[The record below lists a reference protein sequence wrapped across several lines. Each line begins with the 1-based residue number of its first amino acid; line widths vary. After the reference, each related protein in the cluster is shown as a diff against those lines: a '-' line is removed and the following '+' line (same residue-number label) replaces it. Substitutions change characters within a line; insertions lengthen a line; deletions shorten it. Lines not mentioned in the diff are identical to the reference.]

1 MKTLET
7 MTAEELAAQSFP
19 PPSFIVEDLIPM
31 GMNVLGGAG
40 KIGKSWMMLW
50 LAMRVAQGLPVWD
63 RPTMQCGVLYLC
75 LEDTFPRIQRRMAAI
90 NETPVPGLRFAVQ
103 SGKLHDGLEEQI
115 TEHLCLHPD
124 TKLVII
130 DTLKKV
136 RDSSETSYAGDYDDV
151 AALKAIA
158 DERNISIIIVHH
170 LRKTKDKDD
179 PFNELIGSNGVLGA
193 VDTAYLLKKGFRGAK
208 TATLMVT
215 GRDVEDQELLLCFE
229 DCVWELI
236 EERNG
241 DDLTDATIPPF
252 LLKIVAFMQDKS
264 YWEGTATE
272 LLEAVGETDV
282 KPTSVTHVLGE
293 YYYELLQPQGIGYD
307 TRRTG
312 QSRLICLT
320 RCDSDDGC
328 DANDAYDGNDD
339 TAADTDENEVS
350 SQSSLPS

>member
-1 MKTLET
+1 MRTLET

-31 GMNVLGGAG
+31 GMNILGGAC

-90 NETPVPGLRFAVQ
+90 NETPVPHLRFAVQ

-136 RDSSETSYAGDYDDV
+136 RDSSETSYSGDYDDV

-215 GRDVEDQELLLCFE
+215 GRDVEDQELLLRFE
-229 DCVWELI
+229 DCVWELV

-241 DDLTDATIPPF
+241 DDLTDAAIPPF
-252 LLKIVAFMQDKS
+252 LLKIMAFMQDKAR
-264 YWEGTATE
+264 WEGTATE

-282 KPTSVTHVLGE
+282 KPTSVTHALGE

-320 RCDSDDGC
+320 RSDSDDGC
-328 DANDAYDGNDD
+328 DANDAYDGDDD
-339 TAADTDENEVS
+339 TEVFTDEDDTS